1 MAPCS
6 EDVMYTK
13 LQLLEIPTDDKI
25 DKDSESTSVLA
36 QWAALNFQTLFHLGH
51 SLLFSVLV
59 IYVKSIVF
67 CQSVVMLPPLDI

>member
-1 MAPCS
+1 MTPCS
-6 EDVMYTK
+6 EDVMNTK

-36 QWAALNFQTLFHLGH
+36 QWTGLNFQTLFHLGH

-59 IYVKSIVF
+59 I
-67 CQSVVMLPPLDI
+67 